1 MKTRNMMLMLVFVL
15 SISLILSAGT
25 ALAEENGNPERI
37 MIEDADMMAG
47 FDLPTVGWAR
57 ANEEGEI
64 IGYRGVNLGL
74 GYSEK
79 RYFEPMEFE
88 EFNVFWGFG
97 TVALILPYVEIGGD
111 YAFAQRDDG
120 SFFTV
125 GAAVGL
131 YSGRVSAS
139 YRF

>member
-1 MKTRNMMLMLVFVL
+1 MNKKYSVLLLTLVIA
-15 SISLILSAGT
+15 ISLIFVSGS
-25 ALAEENGNPERI
+25 ALADEHESPVRI

-64 IGYRGVNLGL
+64 IGYRGVNFGL

-79 RYFEPMEFE
+79 RYFDPMEFE
-88 EFNVFWGFG
+88 EFNPYWGFG
-97 TVALILPYVEIGGD
+97 TVALIIPYVEVGGD

-120 SFFTV
+120 TFFTV
-125 GAAVGL
+125 GGAIGL
-131 YSGRVSAS
+131 YTVRVSAS

>member
-1 MKTRNMMLMLVFVL
+1 MKRKIVIFGVL
-15 SISLILSAGT
+15 LIAASLLFGFTTVQADEHES
-25 ALAEENGNPERI
+25 PERI

-64 IGYRGVNLGL
+64 IGYRGVNFGL

-79 RYFEPMEFE
+79 RYFDPMEFE
-88 EFNVFWGFG
+88 EFNPYWGFG
-97 TVALILPYVEIGGD
+97 TVALIIPYVEVGGD

-120 SFFTV
+120 TFFTV
-125 GAAVGL
+125 GGAIGL
-131 YSGRVSAS
+131 YTVRVSAS